1 VPAIAAM
8 KAAPKAQ
15 KGAFIGRAGDA
26 AHDVVV
32 VFTAAVPL
40 HSFPLQEPL
49 ALAWIFTSSTP
60 LSAVTHGSTSL
71 AFTKLPLQKIAPTEV

>member
-8 KAAPKAQ
+8 NAAPKAQ

-32 VFTAAVPL
+32 VFTDAVPEQSSPV
-40 HSFPLQEPL
+40 HDPL

-60 LSAVTHGSTSL
+60 LSAVTHGSMSL
-71 AFTKLPLQKIAPTEV
+71 AFT